1 MFNQKEYS
9 KQYYIKNKEKLK
21 EYRRNNLERVRES
34 ENKYYKKNTNKV
46 LLKNKRWVLRN
57 TEKVNEYKKKWKKN
71 NPEKSY
77 DSNKLYYKKN
87 SMKIKKR
94 NNNRNR
100 TNLKYNLNRR
110 MGTAIRTSLNGNKSG
125 YHWET
130 LVGYSVNDLIKR
142 LKKTMPK
149 GYTWQDLF
157 NGKLHIDHII
167 PMSAHNYTESKHAD
181 FIKCW
186 ALSNLQLL
194 PARDNIRKSN
204 KLSKPFQPALN
215 I

>member
-1 MFNQKEYS
+1 MFNQKEYT

-34 ENKYYKKNTNKV
+34 DNKYYKKNTNKV

-57 TEKVNEYKKKWKKN
+57 IEKVNEWKKN

-94 NNNRNR
+94 NNNRNKK
-100 TNLKYNLNRR
+100 NLKYNLNRR

-130 LVGYSVNDLIKR
+130 IVGYSVKDLMER
-142 LKKTMPK
+142 LKKTMPE
-149 GYTWQDLF
+149 GYTWEDCL
-157 NGKLHIDHII
+157 NGRLHIDHII
-167 PMSAHNYTESKHAD
+167 PMSAHNYTESKHID
-181 FIKCW
+181 FKRCW

-194 PARDNIRKSN
+194 PTRDNIRKSN
-204 KLSKPFQPALN
+204 KLSKPFQPALK